1 MSKCLVLISEGA
13 RREEPGLDFSHLDA
27 GDLVPVVI
35 ICTVSIVLSV
45 LWLVVIAKYTAS
57 KRDNV

>member
-1 MSKCLVLISEGA
+1 MSRCLVLISEGA
-13 RREEPGLDFSHLDA
+13 RRKEPGLDLSHLDA

-35 ICTVSIVLSV
+35 LCAVSIVLSV